1 MAITLPATGS
11 GTATPPVATDTV
23 SGEHYQ
29 RVKLDIGADGAT
41 SAVTSGNPL
50 PVSAASLPLPSG
62 AATAAKQPALG
73 TAGTA
78 SADVIS
84 VQGVASMTALKVDGS
99 AVTQP
104 VSAAALPLP
113 SGAATSA
120 NQTTLIGHVD
130 GIEGLLTTVAAA
142 VAGTEVQ
149 VDVLT
154 MPTVTVAAHAVTNAG
169 TFAVQESGAA
179 LTALQLIDDAVAT
192 LGTTTYTEAASKGL
206 TVGAVRRDADTTLVD
221 TTNEV
226 GPLQMDANG
235 RLKVEVFSGE
245 ALPVS
250 QSGTWDEVGIHDS
263 GNSITVDN
271 AQLSVVGGGTEA
283 AALRVTIAS
292 DSTGV
297 LSVDD
302 NGGAL
307 TVDNGGTFATQ
318 ATLQT
323 GDNAVGRVKLT
334 DGTDVADILDLSNS
348 NPLTVAIVDGSGDQ
362 ITSFGGGTQYTEDAA
377 AAANPVG
384 TVPILVRKDTP
395 ASEVSADG
403 DNIAARGTAYG
414 AQYVTLLDTGGSPV
428 AVGGGTQY
436 TEDAAAAANPIG
448 TALNLVRA
456 DALAGVTSAD
466 GDNVAARGTDKGEL
480 YVKHVDAIPVTQSG
494 TWDEVGIH
502 DSGNSITVDN
512 AALSV
517 TGGGVEASALRVT
530 LASDS
535 TGVVSVDDNG
545 GSLTVDGTVAVT
557 GVSTVAEQQTQTT
570 ALQLIDDVVYTD
582 DTSTHATGT
591 SKGVGIMAAAT
602 PTDASVA
609 ANDIGMV
616 AMTTDRKLHVA
627 VMDALP
633 AGTAAIG
640 KLAANSGVD
649 IGDVDILSIAAGD
662 NNIGNVDI
670 VSVPAPLSTTGGGTE
685 ATALRVTLASDSTG
699 VVSIDDN
706 AGSLTVDGT
715 VTSLGNFTTVSTD
728 VTRPA
733 DTTAYAINDAL
744 SDSTA
749 TPTTGGFTFTS
760 AARASGGSGIITD
773 AIITSSNDPATQLQ
787 GELFVFNQ
795 AVTAINDNAAFA
807 VSDAEIKTCVARIPF
822 TLEDVGNNG
831 FFHATNLNMGFTAS
845 GSANLRFLVRV
856 KNAYTPASSEVIT
869 FVLKILQ
876 VT

>member
-1 MAITLPATGS
+1 
-11 GTATPPVATDTV
+11 
-23 SGEHYQ
+23 
-29 RVKLDIGADGAT
+29 
-41 SAVTSGNPL
+41 
-50 PVSAASLPLPSG
+50 
-62 AATAAKQPALG
+62 
-73 TAGTA
+73 
-78 SADVIS
+78 
-84 VQGVASMTALKVDGS
+84 
-99 AVTQP
+99 
-104 VSAAALPLP
+104 
-113 SGAATSA
+113 
-120 NQTTLIGHVD
+120 
-130 GIEGLLTTVAAA
+130 
-142 VAGTEVQ
+142 
-149 VDVLT
+149 
-154 MPTVTVAAHAVTNAG
+154 
-169 TFAVQESGAA
+169 
-179 LTALQLIDDAVAT
+179 
-192 LGTTTYTEAASKGL
+192 
-206 TVGAVRRDADTTLVD
+206 
-221 TTNEV
+221 
-226 GPLQMDANG
+226 
-235 RLKVEVFSGE
+235 
-245 ALPVS
+245 
-250 QSGTWDEVGIHDS
+250 
-263 GNSITVDN
+263 
-271 AQLSVVGGGTEA
+271 VGGGTEA

-502 DSGNSITVDN
+502 DSGNSITVD
-512 AALSV
+512 
-517 TGGGVEASALRVT
+517 
-530 LASDS
+530 
-535 TGVVSVDDNG
+535 
-545 GSLTVDGTVAVT
+545 GTVAVT
-557 GVSTVAEQQTQTT
+557 GVSTLAEQQTQTT

-602 PTDASVA
+602 PTDASIS

-699 VVSIDDN
+699 VLSVDDN
-706 AGSLTVDGT
+706 GSSLTVDGT

-831 FFHATNLNMGFTAS
+831 FFHATNLNMGFTAV
-845 GSANLRFLVRV
+845 GTANLRFLVRV

>member
-414 AQYVTLLDTGGSPV
+414 AQYVTLLDTAGAAV

-502 DSGNSITVDN
+502 DSGNSITVD
-512 AALSV
+512 
-517 TGGGVEASALRVT
+517 
-530 LASDS
+530 
-535 TGVVSVDDNG
+535 
-545 GSLTVDGTVAVT
+545 GTVAVT
-557 GVSTVAEQQTQTT
+557 GVSTLAEQQTQTT

-602 PTDASVA
+602 PTDASIS

-685 ATALRVTLASDSTG
+685 ATALRVTLASPPRA
-699 VVSIDDN
+699 VSL
-706 AGSLTVDGT
+706 SPV
-715 VTSLGNFTTVSTD
+715 
-728 VTRPA
+728 RPA
-733 DTTAYAINDAL
+733 
-744 SDSTA
+744 
-749 TPTTGGFTFTS
+749 PRG
-760 AARASGGSGIITD
+760 AA
-773 AIITSSNDPATQLQ
+773 
-787 GELFVFNQ
+787 
-795 AVTAINDNAAFA
+795 
-807 VSDAEIKTCVARIPF
+807 
-822 TLEDVGNNG
+822 
-831 FFHATNLNMGFTAS
+831 
-845 GSANLRFLVRV
+845 
-856 KNAYTPASSEVIT
+856 ASSPTPSSPAATTRRRSCRVNCSCSIRR
-869 FVLKILQ
+869 
-876 VT
+876 